1 MNFVVLVCWSKV
13 HKWSFFPIV
22 ISKTMLG
29 GLCASRG
36 VRGKIFGHFKVKC
49 INLVLS
55 ERSKLRASTHEL
67 LVEQRK
73 NVNLYQ
79 DNKEGSNIFLV
90 MRVSVC
96 ITLSMVF

>member
-1 MNFVVLVCWSKV
+1 
-13 HKWSFFPIV
+13 V
-22 ISKTMLG
+22 I
-29 GLCASRG
+29 
-36 VRGKIFGHFKVKC
+36 
-49 INLVLS
+49 S

-73 NVNLYQ
+73 SIDFYQ